1 MGYLCWIN
9 VSHREIQQLIRPYQ
23 HFGKLC
29 RGIVNWFMP
38 LVALYHRVLQ
48 LHRLNGQPYCFWKY
62 AAMVH
67 SYIKHD
73 DNYKEIL
80 YRIGQML

>member
-1 MGYLCWIN
+1 MKRTTKTKVAMSEGSYIKRIKEGYLCWVD

-38 LVALYHRVLQ
+38 LPQGTSTPQV
-48 LHRLNGQPYCFWKY
+48 
-62 AAMVH
+62 
-67 SYIKHD
+67 
-73 DNYKEIL
+73 E
-80 YRIGQML
+80 